1 MDKSDRALKR
11 ADAKRKAV
19 RVIGRAVGDG
29 QVPRSPEFFREE
41 FLVENELCGCKQQ
54 FSAENAGFKCRKE
67 LLFKVARAPHTFLF
81 GEQQLQP
88 GRGFRLQRLA
98 NFLILRMVGTVFL
111 EERLS
116 KREIRR
122 RHRRTQCPGTLI
134 VFNGRIIVVLT
145 LSTHAEHP
153 FLHCRFFGIL
163 RLNGLGCG
171 SSGFDV
177 GLEEESED
185 ALLARLESLVHFRN
199 PINGPFDFLGVVAE
213 EPELHPCNDPLIV

>member
-11 ADAKRKAV
+11 ADAQRKTIW
-19 RVIGRAVGDG
+19 VIGRAVGDG
-29 QVPRSPEFFREE
+29 QIPRSPEFFREE

-122 RHRRTQCPGTLI
+122 RHRRAQCPGTLI

-163 RLNGLGCG
+163 RFNGLGCG